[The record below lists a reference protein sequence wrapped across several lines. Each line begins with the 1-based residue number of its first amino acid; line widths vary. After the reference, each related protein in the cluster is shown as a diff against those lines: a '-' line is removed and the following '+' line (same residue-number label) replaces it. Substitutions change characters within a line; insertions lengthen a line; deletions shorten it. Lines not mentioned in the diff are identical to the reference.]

1 MIITDIHVQQVLKAY
16 SRQLSSRPR
25 LSNRE
30 KVERNLSQKDQVTLS
45 TESKKMWIVDKIAKE
60 IISQMARG
68 GEHTETA
75 KEIINRLSQ
84 EYGQP
89 LEIISDESNGIIFK
103 VLGGEKDDKN
113 LSLSPS
119 ENKRLQ
125 ERLFDITKT
134 IIYQQLA

>member
-30 KVERNLSQKDQVTLS
+30 KVDRDLSQKDQVTLS

-60 IISQMARG
+60 IISQLARG
-68 GEHTETA
+68 GERSETA
-75 KEIINRLSQ
+75 KDIINRLSQ

-89 LEIISDESNGIIFK
+89 LEITSDEGNGIIFK

-113 LSLSPS
+113 LSLSPY

-134 IIYQQLA
+134 VIYQQLA

>member
-30 KVERNLSQKDQVTLS
+30 KVDRNLSQKDQVTLS

>member
-30 KVERNLSQKDQVTLS
+30 KVDRNLSQKDQVTLS

-89 LEIISDESNGIIFK
+89 LEITSDESNGIIFK
-103 VLGGEKDDKN
+103 LLGGEKDDKN

>member
-89 LEIISDESNGIIFK
+89 LEITSDESNGIIFK
-103 VLGGEKDDKN
+103 LLGGEKDDKN

-134 IIYQQLA
+134 VIYQQLA

>member
-30 KVERNLSQKDQVTLS
+30 KVDRDLSQKDQVTLS

-68 GEHTETA
+68 GERSETA

-89 LEIISDESNGIIFK
+89 LEITSDEGNGIIFK

-113 LSLSPS
+113 LSLSPY

-134 IIYQQLA
+134 VIYQQLA